1 MEKTKETPTTKVLD
15 EKDKKIL
22 EVLTDHADYTTR
34 QIAKKILLPQTTI
47 HNRIRRLQQLGIIK
61 KFTVALDYGKLG
73 KGFVAHV
80 LISANLHILKQKHK
94 TQYDLAKELKKLYCV
109 ERVDIVS
116 GGTDIIAIIRVKD
129 VEEFDTVLLEKIQL
143 IEGIEKTQSLI
154 VIHGTG

>member
-1 MEKTKETPTTKVLD
+1 MEMLD
-15 EKDKKIL
+15 EKDIKIL
-22 EVLTDHADYTTR
+22 EILQNHAEYSTR
-34 QIAKKILLPQTTI
+34 QIAKKLNLPITTI
-47 HNRIRRLQQLGIIK
+47 HNRIKKLKKEGIIQR
-61 KFTVALDYGKLG
+61 FTVELNHK
-73 KGFVAHV
+73 KIEKNFVSYV

-116 GGTDIIAIIRVKD
+116 GGTDLIAIVRVKD

-154 VIHGTG
+154 VIHAAE